1 MNRLAPGS
9 FLAISHLVSANPRTA
24 GPADQPDAERYR
36 RQLGAGAHQARG
48 RQVLRRAGRHPADL
62 VEITTWRP
70 DDTAAEEQTYD
81 WIEYGGTRKQP

>member
-9 FLAISHLVSANPRTA
+9 FLAISHLVSANPEPRARLTDLMLN
-24 GPADQPDAERYR
+24 GTEGG
-36 RQLGAGAHQARG
+36 GAGAHQARG
-48 RQVLRRAGRHPADL
+48 RQVLRRAGRHPPGL